1 MKRII
6 TLLIISF
13 VLISCG
19 SQTEEKK
26 ATPEVLAKKEVALK
40 NIEVDIEGMTC
51 EIGCA
56 RLIQS
61 KLSKVDGVTYTK
73 VSFEAGKG
81 QFTFDANQISAE
93 DVINNIEKIA
103 GGDLYSV
110 SDSREIPEITMKS
123 ETLEATPIE
132 SK

>member
-1 MKRII
+1 MKHII
-6 TLLIISF
+6 TLLICSV
-13 VLISCG
+13 VLFSCG
-19 SQTEEKK
+19 NQPEKK
-26 ATPEVLAKKEVALK
+26 EATPEVETKKEVALK

-61 KLSKVDGVTYTK
+61 KISKVDGVTYTK

-81 QFTFDANQISAE
+81 QFTYDANQITSE
-93 DVINNIEKIA
+93 DLINNIEKIA
-103 GGDLYSV
+103 GGELYSV

-123 ETLEATPIE
+123 EVIETTPVE